1 MLSPKLA
8 SSMWVGALV
17 PTEELKDTVIYN
29 VYSLRR
35 NQDTALLFFWLFLLC
50 YCIPSLLCLAAVWI
64 CPSELTEGQG
74 SWMKF
79 ISYKQAMGEMEQ
91 IYTSETPQGLSLFQS
106 PLFFDAP
113 QCWEEQVW
121 DKKRNNILN
130 REVNPKLGKGTKF
143 WGNSVS
149 LLASV

>member
-1 MLSPKLA
+1 
-8 SSMWVGALV
+8 
-17 PTEELKDTVIYN
+17 
-29 VYSLRR
+29 
-35 NQDTALLFFWLFLLC
+35 
-50 YCIPSLLCLAAVWI
+50 
-64 CPSELTEGQG
+64 
-74 SWMKF
+74 MKF